1 VCSIQCMVLRSGA
14 SWILGVRQRQRQ
26 RRARLLAAR
35 AGAGEW
41 VQTSEDKRVGGRG
54 GGQVGRD
61 GQRTSNGG

>member
-14 SWILGVRQRQRQ
+14 SWISGLRK

-41 VQTSEDKRVGGRG
+41 VQTGEDKRVDW
-54 GGQVGRD
+54 QV
-61 GQRTSNGG
+61 